1 MCDKWKHVS
10 VGACIWTIIFTI
22 FCLCTVLV
30 PFAVG
35 PETET
40 ILTIKTLPLI
50 GDGSFQEYVTPSLE
64 GLKEILTLSDGGA
77 NFIGFFFSYNILFFY
92 LIVIIDLIFA
102 ILLAIFRIKLMRK
115 IFRGFSIAFGFIAL
129 MIAISFLAYI
139 VGLVSFHFDND
150 IFSNFIHFFLTS
162 GLLPSLVICILSF
175 ILAGKQFKWF
185 SKPYKIY
192 A

>member
-1 MCDKWKHVS
+1 MRGDFVVIVLTSISLIMSNVKH
-10 VGACIWTIIFTI
+10 
-22 FCLCTVLV
+22 
-30 PFAVG
+30 
-35 PETET
+35 
-40 ILTIKTLPLI
+40 
-50 GDGSFQEYVTPSLE
+50 
-64 GLKEILTLSDGGA
+64 
-77 NFIGFFFSYNILFFY
+77 LFFY